1 MKFLI
6 KGRIDWYEYIGRF
19 KNKGLVCYYNFLYV
33 VENNNGDIVVFDD
46 RWCVVG
52 IDYEGKD

>member
-1 MKFLI
+1 MN
-6 KGRIDWYEYIGRF
+6 GRIDWYEYLGRF
-19 KNKGLVCYYNFLYV
+19 KKKGLVCYYNFLYV